1 MAENNAWGREG
12 AKTGT
17 KGPPDQRSEA
27 GRVKAESSLET
38 TGSLAPVYREE
49 GIQDWEGLS
58 KSERDLDFVNET
70 MRTDQIQSIITR
82 IEMVAQDLIQTA
94 SGDDAQ
100 GLKRSMR
107 AFKSALAWGMG
118 VLDHIGQHCKWPP
131 TVKAR
136 WPIAWAR

>member
-1 MAENNAWGREG
+1 LNSEGFRETFLRSDREGPKKAKMAGREE
-12 AKTGT
+12 AKAGT
-17 KGPPDQRSEA
+17 EGPHGQRSEI
-27 GRVKAESSLET
+27 GRMKAESSLET

-94 SGDDAQ
+94 SGDDA
-100 GLKRSMR
+100 
-107 AFKSALAWGMG
+107 
-118 VLDHIGQHCKWPP
+118 
-131 TVKAR
+131 
-136 WPIAWAR
+136 